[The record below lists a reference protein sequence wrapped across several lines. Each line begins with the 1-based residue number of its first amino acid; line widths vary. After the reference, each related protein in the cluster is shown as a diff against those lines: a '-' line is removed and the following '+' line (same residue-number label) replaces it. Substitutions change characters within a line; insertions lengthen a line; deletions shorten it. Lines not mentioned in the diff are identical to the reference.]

1 MKHFFSDSNPW
12 GLFWLRFFQELS
24 ITVVRNNAPT
34 LSPLITG
41 TRLESL
47 EIKGKVPRNWHSLVT
62 HSNESCSRW
71 GQVRQSNGGQEDG
84 EAVDGRNHN
93 TAQLTIDLSHK
104 KNWLSGREQRR
115 VARNQKYEQAA
126 TKKKWKKQ
134 LTELAGFWHFS
145 VVGFFLVR
153 MFCMLTFY

>member
-1 MKHFFSDSNPW
+1 M
-12 GLFWLRFFQELS
+12 
-24 ITVVRNNAPT
+24 RNNAPT

-71 GQVRQSNGGQEDG
+71 GLVRQSNGGQEDG

-115 VARNQKYEQAA
+115 VARNQKYEQA
-126 TKKKWKKQ
+126 TKKNKIKKTANRTRW
-134 LTELAGFWHFS
+134 L
-145 VVGFFLVR
+145 
-153 MFCMLTFY
+153 LTFFRCWFLFSANVLHVNILLVITIHRQM